1 MSYGVFLL
9 PEVNARRA
17 PDSGVPASPGYSNI
31 KFRAGILDEWTEG
44 WTDEGMYGQVNG
56 DG

>member
-1 MSYGVFLL
+1 VSYCVFLL

-17 PDSGVPASPGYSNI
+17 PDSGVPASLGYLNI
-31 KFRAGILDEWTEG
+31 KLRSGILDEWTKG
-44 WTDEGMYGQVNG
+44 WTDEGIYGQVNG

>member
-1 MSYGVFLL
+1 MFLL

-17 PDSGVPASPGYSNI
+17 PDSGVPASLGYLNI
-31 KFRAGILDEWTEG
+31 KLRSGILDEWTKG
-44 WTDEGMYGQVNG
+44 WTDEGIYGQVNG